1 MSRRPTR
8 RQFVGVGVGG
18 VAAVGLG
25 GAFWADLL
33 GSAEGGRLAGGGG
46 YGPRGAPD
54 AHGLRL
60 PEGFRARVVVARPR
74 AGGRERLSLAR
85 GLGRLRHV
93 SR

>member
-8 RQFVGVGVGG
+8 RQFVGVGMGG

-60 PEGFRARVVVARPR
+60 PEGFRARVVAAVT
-74 AGGRERLSLAR
+74 
-85 GLGRLRHV
+85 
-93 SR
+93 SRWESGYLWHDASDGFATQPAP